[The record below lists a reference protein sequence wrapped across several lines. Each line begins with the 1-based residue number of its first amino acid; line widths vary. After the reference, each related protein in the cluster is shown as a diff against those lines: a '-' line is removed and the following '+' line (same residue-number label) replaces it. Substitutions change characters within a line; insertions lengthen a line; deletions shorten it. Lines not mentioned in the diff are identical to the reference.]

1 MRSECSALSRW
12 KACEKK
18 RGHMPTKKNLC
29 FGIKTAQ
36 QNTSYES
43 ILRVW
48 TEADSI
54 PDIEHAW
61 AFDHFIPLGPDPT
74 GPQLEGWTLLGALAA
89 RTERLHIGLMVTGN
103 IYRHPAVL
111 AKIGATVDVISHG
124 RLDFGIGAGWN
135 ELECNMY
142 GIPLYTPGER
152 IRRLGEACEV
162 IKRLWTETVAN
173 FDGKYYQ
180 LKDARC
186 EPKPVQKP
194 YPPYVIGGSG
204 EQLTLRIVAQYANIW
219 NFVGGSVDT
228 LRHKNEVLNDH
239 CAAIGRDPRTIE
251 RSIQMAV
258 NYNNP
263 AETLNEI
270 KPYIEAG
277 ATHIILNLRA
287 PYPENIVHRLAEE
300 IVAPMKREFEGG

>member
-1 MRSECSALSRW
+1 MKLR
-12 KACEKK
+12 
-18 RGHMPTKKNLC
+18 

-36 QNTSYES
+36 QFTSYDD

-48 TEADSI
+48 LEADTI
-54 PDIEHAW
+54 PIIVHAW

-89 RTERLHIGLMVTGN
+89 RTTRLRVGLMVTGN
-103 IYRHPAVL
+103 TYRYPAVL
-111 AKIGATVDVISHG
+111 ANIGATVDHISHG

-135 ELECNMY
+135 ELESNMY

-152 IRRLGEACEV
+152 IRRLGEACEI

-194 YPPYVIGGSG
+194 YPPFVIGGSG
-204 EQLTLRIVAQYANIW
+204 EQLTLGVVAKYANTW
-219 NFVGGSVDT
+219 NFAGGSVDT
-228 LRHKNEVLNDH
+228 FHHKIEVLEGH
-239 CAAIGRDPRTIE
+239 CKAIGRDPSEIE
-251 RSIQMAV
+251 HSIQTMT
-258 NYNNP
+258 NYQNLE
-263 AETLNEI
+263 ETLNNI
-270 KPYIEAG
+270 RPYIEAG
-277 ATHIILNLRA
+277 ANHIILNLRA
-287 PYPENIVHRLAEE
+287 PYPENIVQQVAEKIAKPLKAE
-300 IVAPMKREFEGG
+300 YDRT

>member
-1 MRSECSALSRW
+1 MKLR
-12 KACEKK
+12 
-18 RGHMPTKKNLC
+18 

-36 QNTSYES
+36 QFTIYDD

-48 TEADSI
+48 LEADSI
-54 PDIEHAW
+54 PTIEHAW

-89 RTERLHIGLMVTGN
+89 RTNRLRVGLMVTGN
-103 IYRHPAVL
+103 TYRHPAVL
-111 AKIGATVDVISHG
+111 ANIGATVDHISHG

-135 ELECNMY
+135 ELESSMY

-152 IRRLGEACEV
+152 IRRLAESCEV
-162 IKRLWTETVAN
+162 IKRLWTEPVAN

-194 YPPYVIGGSG
+194 YPPFVIGGSG
-204 EQLTLRIVAQYANIW
+204 EQLTLRVVAQYANIW
-219 NFVGGSVDT
+219 NFAGGSVDT
-228 LRHKNEVLNDH
+228 FRHKNEVLEGH
-239 CAAIGRDPRTIE
+239 CAAVGRDPSEIE
-251 RSIQMAV
+251 RSIQTMTNYQNLAEAV
-258 NYNNP
+258 KN
-263 AETLNEI
+263 I
-270 KPYIEAG
+270 RPYLEAG

-287 PYPENIVHRLAEE
+287 PYPEGIVHQIAEK
-300 IVAPMKREFEGG
+300 IVEPLKAEYVKIE

>member
-1 MRSECSALSRW
+1 MKLR
-12 KACEKK
+12 
-18 RGHMPTKKNLC
+18 

-36 QNTSYES
+36 QYTTYDD

-48 TEADSI
+48 LEADSI
-54 PDIEHAW
+54 PIIEHAW
-61 AFDHFIPLGPDPT
+61 AFDHFIPLGLDPT

-89 RTERLHIGLMVTGN
+89 RTQRLRVGLMVTGN

-111 AKIGATVDVISHG
+111 ANIGATVDHISHG

-135 ELECNMY
+135 ELECSMY

-162 IKRLWTETVAN
+162 VKRLWTETLAN

-180 LKDARC
+180 LKVARC

-204 EQLTLRIVAQYANIW
+204 EQLTMRIVAQYANIW
-219 NFVGGSVDT
+219 NFAGGPVDT
-228 LRHKNEVLNDH
+228 FRHKIEVLERH
-239 CAAIGRDPRTIE
+239 CAAIGREPSTIV
-251 RSIQMAV
+251 RSIQAFI
-258 NYNNP
+258 NYDNL
-263 AETLNEI
+263 AETRDGI
-270 KPYIEAG
+270 RPYIEAG

-287 PYPENIVHRLAEE
+287 PYPEGIVLRLAEE
-300 IVAPMKREFEGG
+300 IAEPLQAEYGRI

>member
-1 MRSECSALSRW
+1 
-12 KACEKK
+12 
-18 RGHMPTKKNLC
+18 MPTKKNLR

-36 QNTSYES
+36 QNTSYEA

-48 TEADSI
+48 TEADGIQS
-54 PDIEHAW
+54 IEHAW

-74 GPQLEGWTLLGALAA
+74 GPQLEGWTLLAALAA
-89 RTERLHIGLMVTGN
+89 RTERLRLGLMVTGN
-103 IYRHPAVL
+103 TYRYPAVL
-111 AKIGATVDVISHG
+111 ANMATTVDIISNG

-135 ELECNMY
+135 ELEHQMY
-142 GIPLYTPGER
+142 GIPLYTTGER

-162 IKRLWTETVAN
+162 IKLLWTETVAN
-173 FDGKYYQ
+173 FNGKYYQ

-219 NFVGGSVDT
+219 NFVGGSVET
-228 LRHKNEVLNDH
+228 LRHKNEVLDGH
-239 CAAIGRDPRTIE
+239 RAAIGRDPKTFE
-251 RSIQMAV
+251 PSIQIAV

-263 AETLNEI
+263 AETRNE
-270 KPYIEAG
+270 KKADIEAG
-277 ATHIILNLRA
+277 ATHIDLNVRG
-287 PYPENIVHRLAEE
+287 PYPEHIVHRL
-300 IVAPMKREFEGG
+300 PDS